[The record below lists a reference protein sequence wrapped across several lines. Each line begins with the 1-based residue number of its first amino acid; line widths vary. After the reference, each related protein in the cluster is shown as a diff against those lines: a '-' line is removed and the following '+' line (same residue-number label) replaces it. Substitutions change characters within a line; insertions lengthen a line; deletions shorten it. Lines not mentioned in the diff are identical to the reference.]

1 MQQFTRTEVAWI
13 ISALKE
19 VAERYQFEAT
29 EYKYNCGCTGYASET
44 SLAPFL
50 YLRSEQLF
58 GIADRLQAILD
69 NNDNKI
75 RIL

>member
-1 MQQFTRTEVAWI
+1 MGSVKRTEVAWI
-13 ISALKE
+13 IFALKE
-19 VAERYQFEAT
+19 VAERYQFES
-29 EYKYNCGCTGYASET
+29 SET

-69 NNDNKI
+69 NNDHKI